1 MKYLIEKH
9 EKPLPPQTKLAMTIQ
24 GYIVGAGIALGAIF
38 KSSQFGLILVS
49 GLAYLGAYLLLP
61 FAITAFYQVYLMICE
76 I

>member
-24 GYIVGAGIALGAIF
+24 SFILGAGIALGAIF
-38 KSSQFGLILVS
+38 KSSQFGLILAS
-49 GLAYLGAYLLLP
+49 SLGYLCAYLLLP
-61 FAITAFYQVYLMICE
+61 FAITAFYQVFLMIRE